1 MRQANFE
8 QYEMYNDIAEMVE
21 FYERA
26 TFVRLHNSEEAKNF
40 VLDLY
45 RYYHDEE
52 VHFDGID
59 IDLDGVTLYHKDT
72 WCGVATF
79 TAVTD
84 DYMQDKKRA
93 NERHAEKIRFLK
105 EQERK
110 WDEEHK
116 D

>member
-1 MRQANFE
+1 MNFE
-8 QYEMYNDIAEMVE
+8 QYEMYNDLAERVE
-21 FYERA
+21 SFGRA

-45 RYYHDEE
+45 RHYHDEE

-59 IDLDGVTLYHKDT
+59 IDSDEVTLYHKDT
-72 WCGVATF
+72 WCGVVAF

-84 DYMQDKKRA
+84 DYMQNKKIA
-93 NERHAEKIRFLK
+93 NERHAEKIRFLR
-105 EQERK
+105 ERARK